1 MGRLVP
7 TVVLGLVFFGATHIA
22 MAAARE
28 PRVALVIGIG
38 SRAQAEFG
46 TSVAAN

>member
-1 MGRLVP
+1 MRRLVP
-7 TVVLGLVFFGATHIA
+7 TVMLGLVFFGATHIA

-28 PRVALVIGIG
+28 PRVALVIEIA
-38 SRAQAEFG
+38 SPAQAKFG